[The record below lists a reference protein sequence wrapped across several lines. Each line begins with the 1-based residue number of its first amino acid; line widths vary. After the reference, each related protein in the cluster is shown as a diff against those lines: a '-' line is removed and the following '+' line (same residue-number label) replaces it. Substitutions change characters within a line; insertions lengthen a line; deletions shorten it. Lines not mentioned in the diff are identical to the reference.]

1 MNAEQMTT
9 LERRAS
15 YSLAGIY
22 SLRMMGLFMILPVF
36 SLYAE
41 ELVHTTP
48 LLIGLAIGA
57 YGLTQALFQIPFGM
71 LSDRMGRKPVITFG
85 LLLFALGSIVAAN
98 ADTITGVIIG
108 RGLQGSGAIAA
119 AIMALTADLTREEHR
134 TKAMAVIGMSIGLS
148 FAVSLVLGP
157 ILNHLIGV
165 RGIFWLTAIL
175 AAAGILLLHLA
186 VPQPDRSILHR
197 DAEPVRGYFAA
208 VLKDGQLLR
217 LDLGVFMLHMI
228 LTASFVVLPFS
239 LRDFVHM
246 PSVNHWHVYLPVL
259 LISMVVM
266 VPLVVLAEKY
276 RHIKRVYVLAI
287 ALVAVAQSELS
298 LFHHTLAG
306 IFLGLLLFF
315 LAFNV
320 LEALLPSLIVKFAP
334 ADKKGTAMGVYS
346 TSQFAGA
353 FIGGVTGGAVYGE
366 LGVAAVFLF
375 CAAVAV
381 IWVVVAATMQTPK
394 YLSNFM
400 LHTGPLEAGNSRQLA
415 EGLQGMPGVHEVT
428 VVPEEG
434 AVYLKIDSRMSD
446 KQALESYVNDF
457 EAVSDDAGV
466 VAGN

>member
-1 MNAEQMTT
+1 MNAEQMTS

-57 YGLTQALFQIPFGM
+57 YGLTQAVFQIPFGM

-98 ADTITGVIIG
+98 ADTIVGVIIG

-186 VPQPDRSILHR
+186 VPQPGRSILHR
-197 DAEPVRGYFAA
+197 DTEPVRGYFAA
-208 VLKDGQLLR
+208 VLRDTQLLR

-239 LRDFVHM
+239 LRDYVHM
-246 PSVNHWHVYLPVL
+246 PSVNHWHIYLPVL

-346 TSQFAGA
+346 TSQFGGA

-400 LHTGPLEAGNSRQLA
+400 LHIGALDAAGCQEVV
-415 EGLQGMPGVHEVT
+415 EGLQGMPGVHEVI
-428 VVPEEG
+428 VVPDEG
-434 AVYLKIDSRMSD
+434 AVYLKIDSRESD
-446 KQALESYVNDF
+446 KQALEAYVNDF
-457 EAVSDDAGV
+457 
-466 VAGN
+466 